1 MSTGKTLRLRRDSR
15 RRRDQNTSGPRQGKR
30 DHAMPLAV
38 HRPHWFLLRRHGN
51 QPEPIS
57 VRAMPDLVDKIRE
70 EIEARLDEL
79 RPLAR
84 EASDLQRALD
94 ALNGVPAAPVA
105 RGRRRRRQSVQSAA
119 PRRSG
124 SPRGDIRARVVDY
137 VAANPGSTASD
148 VAKALGLNRNSVAT
162 RLTQL
167 SKQGNLVK
175 ARRGYSAA

>member
-1 MSTGKTLRLRRDSR
+1 LPDEPSTSIVPPARDV
-15 RRRDQNTSGPRQGKR
+15 G
-30 DHAMPLAV
+30 
-38 HRPHWFLLRRHGN
+38 
-51 QPEPIS
+51 
-57 VRAMPDLVDKIRE
+57 
-70 EIEARLDEL
+70 ARLDNA

-94 ALNGVPAAPVA
+94 ALNGVPAAPAA
-105 RGRRRRRQSVQSAA
+105 RGCRRRRESGQSAA

-167 SKQGNLVK
+167 RKRGDLVK

>member
-1 MSTGKTLRLRRDSR
+1 VAPLRRC
-15 RRRDQNTSGPRQGKR
+15 GA
-30 DHAMPLAV
+30 HA
-38 HRPHWFLLRRHGN
+38 N
-51 QPEPIS
+51 S
-57 VRAMPDLVDKIRE
+57 VRVMPDLVDTIRN
-70 EIEARLDEL
+70 EIDERLEEL

-84 EASDLQRALD
+84 EASDLQSALD
-94 ALNGVPAAPVA
+94 ALNGVPAAPA
-105 RGRRRRRQSVQSAA
+105 AGGRRRRRQSGPSAA

-167 SKQGNLVK
+167 SKRGDLVK